1 MLKAIIFDYDDTLVQ
16 TRKTR
21 YKTIDR
27 VAKEIFKANISEKEI
42 DEAWGLPAEDF
53 LLKLFGR
60 FSSDINYLWSV
71 YIEFSKK
78 DLNIPHLHTFD
89 FIRKY
94 QDSFR
99 FGIVTSSSEKVV
111 IRELNELQINTS
123 LFLQIQGSE
132 HTTVHKP
139 NPMVFEPMYALLMKE
154 NINKNEIVYIGDSP
168 ADYESASQF
177 GFHFLGIAH
186 DDRHIRY
193 FQKENVAFVQ
203 SFIEIETVLI
213 HGNYFA

>member
-1 MLKAIIFDYDDTLVQ
+1 MIKAIIFDYDDTLVQ

-21 YKTIDR
+21 YNTIYKLT
-27 VAKEIFKANISEKEI
+27 KEIFNTNITEKEI

-60 FSSDINYLWSV
+60 FSSDIHYLWSV

-78 DLNIPHLHTFD
+78 DLNVPHLNAFD

-94 QDSFR
+94 QNSFQ

-111 IRELNELQINTS
+111 IRELNEIKINTN
-123 LFLQIQGSE
+123 LFLKIQTSD
-132 HTTVHKP
+132 HTSVHKP
-139 NPMVFEPMYALLMKE
+139 NPEVFEPIFELLKNE

-168 ADYESASQF
+168 ADYESSSKF

-186 DDRHIRY
+186 DSRHIPY
-193 FQKENVAFVQ
+193 FQKEKIAFVQ
-203 SFIEIETVLI
+203 NFFEVENYLI
-213 HGNYFA
+213 HEKNFR

>member
-1 MLKAIIFDYDDTLVQ
+1 MIKAIIFDYDDTLVQ

-21 YKTIDR
+21 YNTIYKLT
-27 VAKEIFKANISEKEI
+27 KEIFKANITEKEI
-42 DEAWGLPAEDF
+42 DEAWGLPAEAF

-60 FSSDINYLWSV
+60 FSKDIHYLWSI

-78 DLNIPHLHTFD
+78 DLNVPHLYAFE

-94 QDSFR
+94 QNSFR

-111 IRELNELQINTS
+111 IRELSELQINTN

-139 NPMVFEPMYALLMKE
+139 NPMVFQPMYALLMEE

-193 FQKENVAFVQ
+193 FQKGNVAFVR
-203 SFIEIETVLI
+203 SFIDIENYLI
-213 HGNYFA
+213 YEQIFR